1 MRLYYNTNGFAHHG
15 LADVVDILADL
26 GYDGIA
32 LTPDVH
38 HLDPFTSEGVAI
50 DRFAAHCERR
60 KLGITIESGSR
71 FLLDPRRKHHPSLL
85 SDNGFERRQQF
96 YQRLIDLAE
105 RVGAPLVSLWS
116 GRIEESGADDET
128 RLRALATRLIP
139 VLDHARSRAVRVCF
153 EPEPGMFIDSLQRFD
168 SFLTVLERAD
178 LAVTIDLG
186 HLAVTE
192 SAPYHSHLS
201 RYASR
206 LAMVHADDAR
216 KGVHEHLFFGE
227 GDLDWVAI
235 CDELRAMRFAG
246 PVAVELSRHSHD
258 AYATAARAISILRRH
273 GF

>member
-38 HLDPFTSEGVAI
+38 HLDPFTSDAAAI

-85 SDNGFERRQQF
+85 SASGFERRQEF
-96 YQRLIDLAE
+96 YQRLIDLAQ

-116 GRIEESGADDET
+116 GRVESNAESEAAL
-128 RLRALATRLIP
+128 LRALATRILP
-139 VLDHARSRAVRVCF
+139 VLDHAASRGVRVCF
-153 EPEPGMFIDSLQRFD
+153 EPEPGMFIDSLKRFD
-168 SFLTVLERAD
+168 SFLAHLARPD

-192 SAPYHSHLS
+192 SAPYESHLS
-201 RYASR
+201 RYGSR

-235 CDELRAMRFAG
+235 RDALNALAFSG
-246 PVAVELSRHSHD
+246 PIAVELSRHSHD
-258 AYATAARAISILRRH
+258 AYATAARAISTLRQH